1 MFLML
6 IDNILHHKTHEITLI
21 FNNLSI
27 LLLYFL
33 SSNQIILFFQAFI
46 CFAQKNGFILKFSSS
61 KNSQYLYSKHLILL
75 KKAIIYLLFYLKCLP
90 TFLLP
95 TLFIILNKV

>member
-6 IDNILHHKTHEITLI
+6 IDNILHHKTQEIALI

-33 SSNQIILFFQAFI
+33 SSNQITLFFQAFI

-61 KNSQYLYSKHLILL
+61 KHPQYLYSKHLI
-75 KKAIIYLLFYLKCLP
+75 F
-90 TFLLP
+90 T
-95 TLFIILNKV
+95 